1 MMGRVKIKQLGEK
14 EFLELPLVE
23 GREDLNSLL
32 LWLSKNS
39 PYNYFWEGSVIIVN
53 REVASRNVH
62 LKDGDEILI
71 FPPLEGG

>member
-1 MMGRVKIKQLGEK
+1 MTARVKIKQLGER
-14 EFLELPLVE
+14 EFLEVPLVE
-23 GREDLNSLL
+23 GREDLNNLL

-39 PYNYFWEGSVIIVN
+39 SHNYFWEGSAIIVN
-53 REVASRNVH
+53 GEVASRNVH